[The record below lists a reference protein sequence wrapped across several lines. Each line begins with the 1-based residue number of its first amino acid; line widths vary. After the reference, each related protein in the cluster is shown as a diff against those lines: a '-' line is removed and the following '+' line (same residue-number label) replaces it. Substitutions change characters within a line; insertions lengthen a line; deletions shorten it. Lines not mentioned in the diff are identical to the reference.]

1 MNKAIWGVLGVLI
14 IIGFGVFLLNKNSQ
28 VAVPTVPAATEIPT
42 TITSTDSA
50 APSTTESIVV
60 TYFDSGFSP
69 TSLTVK
75 IGDTITFKNQS
86 GKSMW
91 VASSSHPTHTAYP
104 EFDAKRGVT
113 MGENYVFTFTK
124 AGNWKYHNHL
134 GPFDTGVIIV
144 Q

>member
-69 TSLTVK
+69 T
-75 IGDTITFKNQS
+75 TFKP
-86 GKSMW
+86 
-91 VASSSHPTHTAYP
+91 ASS
-104 EFDAKRGVT
+104 
-113 MGENYVFTFTK
+113 
-124 AGNWKYHNHL
+124 
-134 GPFDTGVIIV
+134 IIV
-144 Q
+144 LYSLLNSYLCLWRSEITAFL